1 MDIFLHIKP
10 KAKTPSYRKRN
21 KNTNH
26 RLDDQVH
33 SKETIILNNESYFQT
48 VNFSK
53 TQNNQINLYSITNKY
68 TSNRVNKYL
77 NIKNKNKITS
87 SNNNFHNNMI
97 IFNKIKPND
106 LNDHS
111 INVSIDSNEETEVI
125 NNLKKG
131 IEEVSDGKFVINV
144 SKLLNTL
151 PSTECGKKKVN
162 NVYKIFNSENTKK
175 TDSTSITNVSSSD
188 YYNSSFVSNQQVNN
202 NISTLSNNKVKIIG
216 IPYFKYAS
224 SKKNEFN
231 NSCNSNQSNI
241 NYTISLPK
249 QSIKEVS
256 PIHKEPKYL
265 HSEMKIYNN
274 NNNIYQI
281 FQSHKKPIV
290 KTNFSFVSKNNSS
303 QNNVNSSINEEKTKI
318 KIPKQNKRVFYLNK
332 ILKIN
337 QK

>member
-33 SKETIILNNESYFQT
+33 SKETILLNNEANFQT
-48 VNFSK
+48 DNFSK
-53 TQNNQINLYSITNKY
+53 TQTNQINLYSITNKY
-68 TSNRVNKYL
+68 TSNRVHKYL

-87 SNNNFHNNMI
+87 SNNNIYNNNI

-106 LNDHS
+106 LNNHS
-111 INVSIDSNEETEVI
+111 INLSIDSNEETEVI

-151 PSTECGKKKVN
+151 PSTECAKKKVPTGTFLAT
-162 NVYKIFNSENTKK
+162 VSF
-175 TDSTSITNVSSSD
+175 TNVSSSD

-202 NISTLSNNKVKIIG
+202 NISTFSNNKVKIIG
-216 IPYFKYAS
+216 IPYFKYTS

-231 NSCNSNQSNI
+231 NTCNSNQSNI
-241 NYTISLPK
+241 NYTIYLPK
-249 QSIKEVS
+249 QSNKEVS
-256 PIHKEPKYL
+256 PIHREPKYL
-265 HSEMKIYNN
+265 HSEIKIYNK
-274 NNNIYQI
+274 NNNIYKI
-281 FQSHKKPIV
+281 FQSNKKPIV